1 MNRLVNFYSEREHY
15 LLGWGF
21 ILILMLA
28 WETLPRLVALPRGLT
43 LFFTTPT
50 RVVEAFYHL
59 IVENKIQHHLYVSSI
74 EFLFGLA
81 LAIAVGLPL
90 GLIAGRSKIIDA
102 MVDPYVTVLNAT
114 PDLSFCHFLSFG
126 LVSACGQR
134 S

>member
-1 MNRLVNFYSEREHY
+1 MGVYPDPDASVGNASATGCATQRSD
-15 LLGWGF
+15 
-21 ILILMLA
+21 
-28 WETLPRLVALPRGLT
+28 TL
-43 LFFTTPT
+43 FTTPT

>member
-1 MNRLVNFYSEREHY
+1 MNRLANFYSEREHY

-50 RVVEAFYHL
+50 RVVEAFYQL